1 MKNFYETLGVNETAT
16 QEEIKKS
23 YRKLAVEHHPDK
35 GGDENK
41 FKEISEAFDTI
52 GDNDKRQQ
60 YDNQRSNPF
69 GGGGFNPFGGSGN
82 PFEDMFNNMH
92 SQRQPSVPDKVIE
105 VVVGV
110 LESYNASDKTITYQ
124 RKHKCG
130 DCNGNGGDRVTC
142 NVCRGE
148 GFTIQRI
155 GTGMFIQMVRQ
166 VCYSCNGKGFTYS
179 RVCGSCNGETTKS
192 STENLSIKLPHGV
205 DDGQFLRLQG
215 KGDFHNGIYGNLVL
229 RIKVSPE
236 NNFEKLGN
244 DLVYNAFFDLESLKK
259 DTLDVNHP
267 KGNISVKLPI
277 DFDTTKP
284 LRVKSKGF
292 NNVGDLFIKLN
303 VKFSRR

>member
-303 VKFSRR
+303 VKFSRK

>member
-69 GGGGFNPFGGSGN
+69 GGGFNPFGGGGN

-92 SQRQPSVPDKVIE
+92 SQRRPSVPDKVIE
-105 VVVGV
+105 VMVGV
-110 LESYNASDKTITYQ
+110 LESYNGSDKTITYS

-130 DCNGNGGDRVTC
+130 GCNGSGGDRVNCGT
-142 NVCRGE
+142 CRGE

-155 GTGMFIQMVRQ
+155 GTGMFVQMVRQ
-166 VCYSCNGKGFTYS
+166 VCHSCNGNGFTYS
-179 RVCGSCNGETTKS
+179 RTCGSCNGETTKS
-192 STENLSIKLPHGV
+192 SIENLSIKLPHAV

-303 VKFSRR
+303 VKFSRK

>member
-69 GGGGFNPFGGSGN
+69 GGGFNPFGGGGN

-92 SQRQPSVPDKVIE
+92 SHRQPSVPDKVIE
-105 VVVGV
+105 VMVGV
-110 LESYNASDKTITYQ
+110 LESYNGSDKTITYS

-130 DCNGNGGDRVTC
+130 GCNGSGGDRVNCGT
-142 NVCRGE
+142 CRGE

-166 VCYSCNGKGFTYS
+166 VCYSCNG
-179 RVCGSCNGETTKS
+179 ETTKS
-192 STENLSIKLPHGV
+192 SIENLSIKLPHAV

-259 DTLDVNHP
+259 GTLDVNHP

-303 VKFSRR
+303 VKFSRK

>member
-69 GGGGFNPFGGSGN
+69 GGGGFNPFGGGGN

-105 VVVGV
+105 VMVGV
-110 LESYNASDKTITYQ
+110 LESYNGSDKTITYQ

-166 VCYSCNGKGFTYS
+166 VCYSCNGKGFSYS

-244 DLVYNAFFDLESLKK
+244 DLIYNAFFDLESLKK

>member
-1 MKNFYETLGVNETAT
+1 MKNFYETLGVSETAT

-69 GGGGFNPFGGSGN
+69 GGGFNPFGGGN

-92 SQRQPSVPDKVIE
+92 SQRRPSVPDKVIE

-110 LESYNASDKTITYQ
+110 LESYNASDKTITYS

-130 DCNGNGGDRVTC
+130 GCNGSGGDRVNCGT
-142 NVCRGE
+142 CRGE

-166 VCYSCNGKGFTYS
+166 VCHSCNGNGFTYS
-179 RVCGSCNGETTKS
+179 KTCGSCNGETTKS
-192 STENLSIKLPHGV
+192 SIENLSIKLPHAV

-244 DLVYNAFFDLESLKK
+244 DLIYNAFFDLESLKK
-259 DTLDVNHP
+259 DSLDVNHP

-303 VKFSRR
+303 VKFSRK

>member
-130 DCNGNGGDRVTC
+130 DCNGTGGDRVTC

>member
-1 MKNFYETLGVNETAT
+1 MKNFYETLGVSETAT

-69 GGGGFNPFGGSGN
+69 GGGFNPFGGGN

-92 SQRQPSVPDKVIE
+92 SQRRPSVPDKVIE

-110 LESYNASDKTITYQ
+110 LESYNASDKTITYS

-130 DCNGNGGDRVTC
+130 GCNGSGGDRVNCGT
-142 NVCRGE
+142 CRGE
-148 GFTIQRI
+148 GFTFQRI

-166 VCYSCNGKGFTYS
+166 VCHSCNGNGFTYS
-179 RVCGSCNGETTKS
+179 KTCGSCNGETTKS
-192 STENLSIKLPHGV
+192 SIENLSIKLPHAV

-244 DLVYNAFFDLESLKK
+244 DLIYNAFFDLDSLKK
-259 DTLDVNHP
+259 DSLDVNHP

-303 VKFSRR
+303 VKFSRK

>member
-69 GGGGFNPFGGSGN
+69 GGGFNPFGGGGN
-82 PFEDMFNNMH
+82 PFEDMFNNMN
-92 SQRQPSVPDKVIE
+92 SQRRPSVPDKVIE
-105 VVVGV
+105 VVVGA
-110 LESYNASDKTITYQ
+110 LESYNGSDKTITYS

-130 DCNGNGGDRVTC
+130 GCNGSGGDRVNC
-142 NVCRGE
+142 NTCRGE

-166 VCYSCNGKGFTYS
+166 VCHSCNGNGFTYS
-179 RVCGSCNGETTKS
+179 RTCGSCNGETTKS
-192 STENLSIKLPHGV
+192 SIENLSIKLPHAV

-244 DLVYNAFFDLESLKK
+244 DLVYNAFFDLESIKK
-259 DTLDVNHP
+259 DTLDVSHP

-303 VKFSRR
+303 VKFSRK